1 MQFAAGKSSRKKETE
16 RCVKTVV
23 NLLNVESV
31 LFYVVICLY
40 FVAMIGYFLF
50 VALKKDGVAKL
61 AAVIQLVGLVLHTAA
76 LVCRG
81 IGAGRLPL
89 TNQYEFATSFAWG
102 LCLVSL
108 LFIWRF
114 KFPVIG
120 TIAAPVILLL
130 IGYAAMQ
137 SREVKELMP
146 ALRSSWLGFHV
157 STAIIAY
164 GSFGV
169 SFVLGII
176 FLLRDKMKDRGFWD
190 KHVPAKEKLD
200 LISYRSVCLGLLFL
214 TFTIVTGAIWA
225 EQAWGS
231 YWSWDPKET
240 WSLVTW
246 LVYAVYLHLRIIR
259 GWRGKTAAIFAVAG
273 FICVIFT
280 YIGVNTFL
288 PGIHSYA

>member
-1 MQFAAGKSSRKKETE
+1 MGSEQMLQVENILFTAAMLAYFAAMVFYFIFLAAKKE
-16 RCVKTVV
+16 K
-23 NLLNVESV
+23 
-31 LFYVVICLY
+31 
-40 FVAMIGYFLF
+40 M
-50 VALKKDGVAKL
+50 AKI
-61 AAVIQLVGLVLHTAA
+61 AGFIQLGGFILHTIA

-108 LFIWRF
+108 LFVWKYR
-114 KFPVIG
+114 FPVLG
-120 TIAAPVILLL
+120 AFAAPVIFII

-137 SREVKELMP
+137 SKDVHELMP
-146 ALRSSWLGFHV
+146 ALRSNWLGFHV

-169 SFVLGII
+169 CFVLSLI
-176 FLLRDKMKDRGFWD
+176 FLMRDRMKDQSFLG
-190 KHVPAKEKLD
+190 KHVPDREKLD
-200 LISYRSVCLGLLFL
+200 MISYRSVTLGLMFL
-214 TFTIVTGAIWA
+214 TFTIITGAIWA
-225 EQAWGS
+225 ERAWGS

-240 WSLVTW
+240 WSLITW
-246 LVYAVYLHLRIIR
+246 IIYAIYLHLRIRR
-259 GWRGKTAAIFAVAG
+259 GWKGRSAAVFAVIG

-288 PGIHSYA
+288 PGIHSYK